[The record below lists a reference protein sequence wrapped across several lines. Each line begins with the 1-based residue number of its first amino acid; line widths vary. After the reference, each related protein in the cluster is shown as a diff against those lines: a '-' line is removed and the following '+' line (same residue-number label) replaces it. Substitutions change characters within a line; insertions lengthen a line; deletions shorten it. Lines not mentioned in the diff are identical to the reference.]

1 MLIEPFKM
9 FFEIEKIF
17 WNLSIPLFFIF
28 NIFAILLNIE
38 IIIFNNKHIYK
49 YLKIYLRCE
58 KTKTKHLNTH

>member
-1 MLIEPFKM
+1 M

-49 YLKIYLRCE
+49 YLKIFKMRKNE
-58 KTKTKHLNTH
+58 NKTFKYPLIVY

>member
-49 YLKIYLRCE
+49 YLYLRCE